1 MKWYARMIPRFRL
14 RSILI
19 AIALI
24 TLFLHYVAIPT
35 WNYYQLPASTRAI
48 LTTLGEPLRMP
59 TAGPISLEKF
69 LKTMIGAT
77 ATPKGRNRLP
87 TYVEPRGLQE
97 AGVSLDSPVTV
108 TTDFVPIKDTL
119 GKGLKEIGLGYYV
132 EDGLLRITSAADA
145 ERALRE
151 NPKQARRP

>member
-1 MKWYARMIPRFRL
+1 MKWYARLIPRFRL

-59 TAGPISLEKF
+59 TAGTMSLEKF

-77 ATPKGRNRLP
+77 VTPKGNRLP
-87 TYVEPRGLQE
+87 TYVEPRGLEE
-97 AGVSLDSPVTV
+97 AGVGLDSPVTV
-108 TTDFVPIKDTL
+108 TSDFVPIKDTL
-119 GKGLKEIGLGYYV
+119 GKGLKELGLGYYV
-132 EDGLLRITSAADA
+132 EGGLLRITSAADA
-145 ERALRE
+145 ERVLRE